1 MGFMSDSLNNGRLLC
16 KFNMFDDFSRDSL
29 AIDVD
34 LSSPAQKVF
43 AANY

>member
-1 MGFMSDSLNNGRLLC
+1 
-16 KFNMFDDFSRDSL
+16 MFDDFSRDSL

-43 AANY
+43 AANYWVDPQ